1 VKGHLLGSHPQGA
14 LLLSGGATGPEGSA
28 IGIGVAMLIALVI
41 WLTLRKERDKS
52 TRQALVNPLT

>member
-1 VKGHLLGSHPQGA
+1 MKGHLLGSHPHGP

-28 IGIGVAMLIALVI
+28 IGVLVAILIAVVI

>member
-1 VKGHLLGSHPQGA
+1 MEMTYPLLEQRRGA
-14 LLLSGGATGPEGSA
+14 FRTEK
-28 IGIGVAMLIALVI
+28 LIALVI